1 METKRTTF
9 PLGPL
14 STSCL
19 VPSSHGPRR
28 GIILFVRFCSGTLSS
43 QEAISSG
50 GEALL
55 SIPRET
61 QWTVQALPTALSL

>member
-1 METKRTTF
+1 MD
-9 PLGPL
+9 LDVGL
-14 STSCL
+14 SCL
-19 VPSSHGPRR
+19 SG
-28 GIILFVRFCSGTLSS
+28 FCSGTLSS

-55 SIPRET
+55 SILRET